1 MLGWFFS
8 GHPIVD
14 VPNGLSP
21 LLRRP
26 HRVRRPWGFGYP
38 PLGLAHVH
46 LVPVS
51 PSAVACPSSTR
62 GAVGRTSRGPGGLA
76 LTCGGWLT
84 ALAGSGCLS
93 TLLGGCGRSALAG
106 GGRPSGLAQS
116 GFLSAP
122 TGGGLTPA
130 LLLARGSRGWS
141 LGWRR
146 VRRERLTTRTG
157 IGGPGGWSPCKV
169 WGLVGQTLL
178 DYSPVVIAPYANPS
192 GELAKA

>member
-14 VPNGLSP
+14 VSNGLSP
-21 LLRRP
+21 LLRRS
-26 HRVRRPWGFGYP
+26 HQVRRPWGFGYP
-38 PLGLAHVH
+38 PLGLVHVH

-51 PSAVACPSSTR
+51 PSTVACPSSTR
-62 GAVGRTSRGPGGLA
+62 GAVGRTSRGPRGLS
-76 LTCGGWLT
+76 LTCGGLLT

-106 GGRPSGLAQS
+106 GGWPSTLAQS

-141 LGWRR
+141 LSWRR
-146 VRRERLTTRTG
+146 V
-157 IGGPGGWSPCKV
+157 
-169 WGLVGQTLL
+169 
-178 DYSPVVIAPYANPS
+178 
-192 GELAKA
+192 

>member
-8 GHPIVD
+8 GHPIID
-14 VPNGLSP
+14 VSNGLSP

-26 HRVRRPWGFGYP
+26 HWVQRCWGFRYP
-38 PLGLAHVH
+38 TLGLAHVH
-46 LVPVS
+46 LKPVS
-51 PSAVACPSSTR
+51 PSTVACPSSTR
-62 GAVGRTSRGPGGLA
+62 GPVGRTSRGCGGLA

-93 TLLGGCGRSALAG
+93 SLLGCCDHSALAG
-106 GGRPSGLAQS
+106 GGQPSTLARG

-122 TGGGLTPA
+122 AGGRLTPA

-146 VRRERLTTRTG
+146 VRRE
-157 IGGPGGWSPCKV
+157 
-169 WGLVGQTLL
+169 
-178 DYSPVVIAPYANPS
+178 
-192 GELAKA
+192 

>member
-14 VPNGLSP
+14 VSNGLSP

-38 PLGLAHVH
+38 PLGLVHVH

-62 GAVGRTSRGPGGLA
+62 GAVRRTSRGPGGLA
-76 LTCGGWLT
+76 LTCRDWLT

-106 GGRPSGLAQS
+106 GGRPSALARSGLW
-116 GFLSAP
+116 SAP

-130 LLLARGSRGWS
+130 LLLARGSCGWS

-157 IGGPGGWSPCKV
+157 VGGSRGLVVLQGVGPGGPDLAGLLSSGNSPLCQSI
-169 WGLVGQTLL
+169 W
-178 DYSPVVIAPYANPS
+178 
-192 GELAKA
+192 

>member
-14 VPNGLSP
+14 VSNSLSP
-21 LLRRP
+21 LLRHP
-26 HRVRRPWGFGYP
+26 HWVRRPWGFGYP

-51 PSAVACPSSTR
+51 PSAIACPSSTR
-62 GAVGRTSRGPGGLA
+62 GVVGRTSRGPGGLA

-84 ALAGSGCLS
+84 TLVGSGCLS

-106 GGRPSGLAQS
+106 GGRPSALAQS

-130 LLLARGSRGWS
+130 LLLARGSHGWS

-146 VRRERLTTRTG
+146 VRREWLTTRMG
-157 IGGPGGWSPCKV
+157 VGGPGGQSPCEV
-169 WGLVGQTLL
+169 WDLVGQTLL

-192 GELAKA
+192 GEVAKA

>member
-1 MLGWFFS
+1 MS
-8 GHPIVD
+8 
-14 VPNGLSP
+14 NSLSP

-38 PLGLAHVH
+38 PLGLVHVH

-51 PSAVACPSSTR
+51 PSTVAGPSSTR
-62 GAVGRTSRGPGGLA
+62 GPVGSTSRGSGGLA

-93 TLLGGCGRSALAG
+93 SLLGGGGCSALAG
-106 GGRPSGLAQS
+106 GGRPSALARS
-116 GFLSAP
+116 GFLLAP
-122 TGGGLTPA
+122 IGGVLTPA
-130 LLLARGSRGWS
+130 LLLARGSCGGS
-141 LGWRR
+141 VGWRR
-146 VRRERLTTRTG
+146 VRREWLTTRMG
-157 IGGPGGWSPCKV
+157 VGGPGGWLPCKV
-169 WGLVGQTLL
+169 WDLVGQTLL

>member
-14 VPNGLSP
+14 VSNGLSP

-46 LVPVS
+46 LIPVS
-51 PSAVACPSSTR
+51 PSAVACSSSTR
-62 GAVGRTSRGPGGLA
+62 WAVRRTSRGPRGLA
-76 LTCGGWLT
+76 LTSRGWLT

-93 TLLGGCGRSALAG
+93 TLLGGCGRSTLAG
-106 GGRPSGLAQS
+106 GGWPSALARS
-116 GFLSAP
+116 RFWSAP

-130 LLLARGSRGWS
+130 LLLARGSWGWS

-157 IGGPGGWSPCKV
+157 VGGPGGWLSCKV
-169 WGLVGQTLL
+169 WDLVGQTLL
-178 DYSPVVIAPYANPS
+178 DYPPVVIAPYANPS

>member
-14 VPNGLSP
+14 VSNGLSP
-21 LLRRP
+21 LLRCP

-51 PSAVACPSSTR
+51 PSAVTCPSSTR
-62 GAVGRTSRGPGGLA
+62 GVVGRTSRGPGGLA

-93 TLLGGCGRSALAG
+93 TLLGGCGHSALAG
-106 GGRPSGLAQS
+106 GGRLSALAWS

-146 VRRERLTTRTG
+146 V
-157 IGGPGGWSPCKV
+157 
-169 WGLVGQTLL
+169 
-178 DYSPVVIAPYANPS
+178 
-192 GELAKA
+192 

>member
-14 VPNGLSP
+14 VSNGLSP
-21 LLRRP
+21 LLCCP

-38 PLGLAHVH
+38 PLGLMHVH

-51 PSAVACPSSTR
+51 PSTVACPSLTR
-62 GAVGRTSRGPGGLA
+62 GVVGRTSRGPRGLA

-84 ALAGSGCLS
+84 TLAGSGCLS

-106 GGRPSGLAQS
+106 GGWPSVLAWS
-116 GFLSAP
+116 GFWSAP

-146 VRRERLTTRTG
+146 VRREWLTTRMG

-169 WGLVGQTLL
+169 
-178 DYSPVVIAPYANPS
+178 
-192 GELAKA
+192 